1 MRLIC
6 LVALVLVAAAC
17 GSDNSPTSANSAA
30 KSVACAT
37 GSLSVGA
44 TKNGDL
50 DSASTCKRVS
60 PIANDSTL
68 TSLYALNVQSGHGYL
83 LTMTGPSLN
92 SVMALVSPG
101 DTLRAL
107 SPTYAGPLSIARM
120 LIASEVTE
128 TDTVHATTFDTLA
141 SDTGAYTLT
150 TQACKVPVPPLVQPT
165 DSITHTDTISVGGD
179 CPVFLSDFVGNKNGE
194 QVFVHLYSLHY
205 SQRGVFRQVTVDA
218 SSPVWLLMGG
228 PEDDAFGAIAGL
240 SSVSSFDSAT
250 THNVGDFGTGQGH
263 YTLVVA
269 ATAPTSYTLTI
280 GTEQPYS
287 SVTRF
292 SRSRSRPLV
301 VQHQSTPPSGGR
313 RGR

>member
-1 MRLIC
+1 MRPIC
-6 LVALVLVAAAC
+6 LSALALAAAAC
-17 GSDNSPTSANSAA
+17 GSDNTPTSANSAA

-44 TKNGDL
+44 MHNGDL
-50 DSASTCKRVS
+50 DSASTCKRASAVS
-60 PIANDSTL
+60 GDSTL
-68 TSLYALNVQSGHGYL
+68 TAFYTLSVQSGHGYL
-83 LTMTGPSLN
+83 LAMAGQSLH

-107 SPTYAGPLSIARM
+107 SPVYAGPLPIARM

-128 TDTVHATTFDTLA
+128 TDTVRATTFDTLA

-150 TQACKVPVPPLVQPT
+150 TQACKAPVPPLMQPT

-179 CPVFLSDFVGNKNGE
+179 CPVLLSDFVNNANGE
-194 QVFVHLYSLHY
+194 QVFVHLYSLHF
-205 SQRGVFRQVTVDA
+205 SERGVFRQVTVDA

-228 PEDDAFGAIAGL
+228 PEDDAFGAIAGQ
-240 SSVSSFDSAT
+240 STVSSIDTAT
-250 THNVGDFGTGQGH
+250 THTINDFGTGQGH
-263 YTLVVA
+263 YTFIVA
-269 ATAPTSYTLTI
+269 ATAPASYTLTI
-280 GTEQPYS
+280 GTEQPFS

-301 VQHQSTPPSGGR
+301 VQHQSTPPSVVR

>member
-1 MRLIC
+1 MQ
-6 LVALVLVAAAC
+6 
-17 GSDNSPTSANSAA
+17 
-30 KSVACAT
+30 
-37 GSLSVGA
+37 
-44 TKNGDL
+44 NGDL

-60 PIANDSTL
+60 AVSGDSTL
-68 TSLYALNVQSGHGYL
+68 TAFYTLSVQSGHGYL
-83 LTMTGPSLN
+83 LAMAGQSLN

-107 SPTYAGPLSIARM
+107 SPVYAGPLPIARM

-128 TDTVHATTFDTLA
+128 TDTVRATTFDTLA

-150 TQACKVPVPPLVQPT
+150 TQACKVPAPPLLQPT

-179 CPVFLSDFVGNKNGE
+179 CPVLLSDFLNDTHSD
-194 QVFVHLYSLHY
+194 QVFVHLYSLHF
-205 SQRGVFRQVTVDA
+205 SQQGVFRQVTIDA

-228 PEDDAFGAIAGL
+228 PEDDAFGAIAGH
-240 SSVSSFDSAT
+240 SVSTFDTAT
-250 THNVGDFGTGQGH
+250 THTINDFGTGQGH
-263 YTLVVA
+263 YTLAVA
-269 ATAPTSYTLTI
+269 ATVPTSYTLTI

-301 VQHQSTPPSGGR
+301 VQHQSTPPSVMR